1 MLKSISFLEGSD
13 KTRSDFWGETMGPN
27 GLGKEQKENSR
38 KKEKGGGDR
47 YIHVKSRKKIFCMAL
62 LFCKGMTIVS
72 GYGVLGMS
80 MCTGPREVWLSFPF
94 LCHLGAE

>member
-1 MLKSISFLEGSD
+1 MEQALSINFLSILENAKEHFFLEGSD

-47 YIHVKSRKKIFCMAL
+47 YIHVKS
-62 LFCKGMTIVS
+62 
-72 GYGVLGMS
+72 
-80 MCTGPREVWLSFPF
+80 
-94 LCHLGAE
+94 